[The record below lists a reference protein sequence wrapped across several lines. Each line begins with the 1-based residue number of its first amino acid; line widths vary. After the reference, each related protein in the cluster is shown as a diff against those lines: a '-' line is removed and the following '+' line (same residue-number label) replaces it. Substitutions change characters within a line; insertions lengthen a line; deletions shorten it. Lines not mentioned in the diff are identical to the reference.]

1 MSQEREVLVRF
12 DKVSKS
18 FGSFKVLDELSF
30 VVRKGETLVLM
41 GPSGTGKSVTL
52 RHAIGLMQPDGGKV
66 EVEGHDMATI
76 TRADLATLRKQVGYL
91 FQEGALI
98 NWMSVGDNVALP
110 LVENTDLSEEEI
122 RSRVEA
128 KLNLVHMDDVWDKM
142 PTEIS
147 GGMRKRVGLARAL
160 ITDPHMI
167 FYDEPNAGLDP
178 EISMSVNRL
187 IRELADT
194 LGITSIVIT
203 HLVSCVRTVADRVI
217 MLEGGKKVVDTT
229 PEDFLAGTNPRVKR
243 FLGNYRD

>member
-1 MSQEREVLVRF
+1 MSEEQDVLVRF
-12 DKVSKS
+12 DKVTKS
-18 FGSFKVLDELSF
+18 FGSFKVLDEISF
-30 VVRKGETLVLM
+30 EVKRGETLVLM

-52 RHAIGLMQPDGGKV
+52 RHAIGLMQPDSGLV
-66 EVEGHDMATI
+66 EVAGHDMSTI
-76 TRADLATLRKQVGYL
+76 SRQDLAALRKDVGYL

-110 LVENTDLSEEEI
+110 LIENTDLEEDEI
-122 RSRVEA
+122 RARVEA
-128 KLNLVHMDDVWDKM
+128 KLNLVHMENVWDKL

-160 ITDPHMI
+160 ITDPHII

-178 EISMSVNRL
+178 EISMAVNHL

-194 LGITSIVIT
+194 LGITSVVIT

-217 MLEGGKKVVDTT
+217 MLEAGKKVVDTT
-229 PEDFLAGTNPRVKR
+229 PEEFLAAKHPRVKR
-243 FLGNYRD
+243 FLGEFRD